1 MKGQATICFAFFII
15 RNKMMNSK
23 LTGVAARPI
32 ALTPQHE
39 LKTLVENR
47 TVFNFNNCELN
58 IFETHQTS
66 EQVWLRFQ
74 GMVFTTMLR
83 GKKVMHVHDV
93 APFAYLPGESVIL
106 PESAPMVIDFPEA
119 SLQNPTQ
126 CIALEI
132 DRQKILDTLNLLN
145 EHFPKVEESGAWQ
158 VDMSQFH
165 IHNSHE
171 LSDTVNRLMR
181 LPGEHYLTKDA
192 LANVTLQELL
202 IRLLQTQ
209 ARTLLMEQSAS
220 LQSRHRFAYVLQYI
234 REHLTDNLSVQQLA
248 QLACMSKPHFFRSF
262 KRELGM
268 SPLDFILHERIQM
281 AKRLLADPMLTVSEA
296 AYQSGFNNLTH
307 FAMQFKKVEGMP
319 PSLYKRVRV

>member
-1 MKGQATICFAFFII
+1 MT
-15 RNKMMNSK
+15 NSK
-23 LTGVAARPI
+23 LRGVAVRPV
-32 ALTPQHE
+32 ALTPQHD

-66 EQVWLRFQ
+66 EQVLLRFQ

-83 GKKVMHVHDV
+83 GKKVMHVQDT

-119 SLQNPTQ
+119 SLLNPTQ

-145 EHFPKVEESGAWQ
+145 ERFPKVEESGPWRI
-158 VDMSQFH
+158 DLEQFH
-165 IHNSHE
+165 IHNSLE

-192 LANVTLQELL
+192 LANITLQELL

-209 ARTLLMEQSAS
+209 ARAVLMEQSAT
-220 LQSRHRFAYVLQYI
+220 LQSSHRFSYVVQYI
-234 REHLTDNLSVQQLA
+234 REHLTENFTVQQLA
-248 QLACMSKPHFFRSF
+248 SLACMSKPHFFRSF
-262 KRELGM
+262 KRELGL
-268 SPLDFILHERIQM
+268 SPLDFILHERIQL
-281 AKRLLADPMLTVSEA
+281 AKRLLSDPNISVSEA
-296 AYQSGFNNLTH
+296 GYQSGFNNLTH
-307 FAMQFKKVEGMP
+307 FALQFKKTEGVP
-319 PSLYKRVRV
+319 PSQYKKEVRSER

>member
-1 MKGQATICFAFFII
+1 MT
-15 RNKMMNSK
+15 NSK
-23 LTGVAARPI
+23 LRGVAVRPV
-32 ALTPQHE
+32 ALTPQHD

-66 EQVWLRFQ
+66 EQVLLRFQ

-83 GKKVMHVHDV
+83 GKKVMHVQDT

-119 SLQNPTQ
+119 SMLNPTQ

-132 DRQKILDTLNLLN
+132 DRQKISDTLNLLN
-145 EHFPKVEESGAWQ
+145 ERFPKVEESGPWRI
-158 VDMSQFH
+158 DLEQFH
-165 IHNSHE
+165 IHNSLE

-192 LANVTLQELL
+192 LANITLQELL

-209 ARTLLMEQSAS
+209 ARAVLMEQSAT
-220 LQSRHRFAYVLQYI
+220 LQSSHRFAYVVQYI
-234 REHLTDNLSVQQLA
+234 REHLTENFTVQQLA
-248 QLACMSKPHFFRSF
+248 SLACMSKPHFFRSF
-262 KRELGM
+262 KRELGL
-268 SPLDFILHERIQM
+268 SPLDFILQERIQL
-281 AKRLLADPMLTVSEA
+281 AKRLLSDPNISVSEA
-296 AYQSGFNNLTH
+296 GYQSGFNNLTH
-307 FAMQFKKVEGMP
+307 FALQFKKTEGVP
-319 PSLYKRVRV
+319 PSQYKKVRG

>member
-1 MKGQATICFAFFII
+1 MVSGWK
-15 RNKMMNSK
+15 
-23 LTGVAARPI
+23 GVAARPV
-32 ALTPQHE
+32 ALTPQHD

-83 GKKVMHVHDV
+83 GKKVMHVQE
-93 APFAYLPGESVIL
+93 AEPFAYLPGESVIL
-106 PESAPMVIDFPEA
+106 PESAPMIIDFPEA
-119 SLQNPTQ
+119 SLENPTQ

-132 DRQKILDTLNLLN
+132 DRQKISDTLNLLN
-145 EHFPKVEESGAWQ
+145 ERFPKVEESGPWR
-158 VDMSQFH
+158 VDLEQFH
-165 IHNSHE
+165 IHNSRE

-181 LPGEHYLTKDA
+181 IPGEHYQTKDA
-192 LANVTLQELL
+192 LANITLQELL

-209 ARTLLMEQSAS
+209 ARTVLIEQSAS
-220 LQSRHRFAYVLQYI
+220 LQNRHRFAYVLQYI

-248 QLACMSKPHFFRSF
+248 NLACMSKPHFFRLF

-268 SPLDFILHERIQM
+268 SPLDFILHERIHL
-281 AKRLLADPMLTVSEA
+281 AKRLLADPNLSVSEA
-296 AYQSGFNNLTH
+296 GYQSGFNNLTH
-307 FAMQFKKVEGMP
+307 FTLQFKKTEGIP
-319 PSLYKRVRV
+319 PSQYKRGER

>member
-1 MKGQATICFAFFII
+1 
-15 RNKMMNSK
+15 MMHSK
-23 LTGVAARPI
+23 LIGVAARPVT
-32 ALTPQHE
+32 LTPQHD

-58 IFETHQTS
+58 IFETHQAS

-83 GKKVMHVHDV
+83 GKKVMHVQQ
-93 APFAYLPGESVIL
+93 AEPFAYLPGESVIL

-132 DRQKILDTLNLLN
+132 DRQKISDTLNLLN
-145 EHFPKVEESGAWQ
+145 EQFPKVEESGPWR
-158 VDMSQFH
+158 VDLDQFH
-165 IHNSHE
+165 IHNSLE

-181 LPGEHYLTKDA
+181 IPGEHALAKDA
-192 LANVTLQELL
+192 LANITLQELL

-209 ARTLLMEQSAS
+209 ARTVLMEQSAS

-234 REHLTDNLSVQQLA
+234 REHLTENLTVQQLA
-248 QLACMSKPHFFRSF
+248 SLACMSKPHFFRLF

-268 SPLDFILHERIQM
+268 SPLDFILHERIQL
-281 AKRLLADPMLTVSEA
+281 AKRLLADPNLSVSEA
-296 AYQSGFNNLTH
+296 GYQSGFNNLTH
-307 FAMQFKKVEGMP
+307 FTVQFKKTEGVP
-319 PSLYKRVRV
+319 PSQYKRVKR

>member
-1 MKGQATICFAFFII
+1 MT
-15 RNKMMNSK
+15 NSK
-23 LTGVAARPI
+23 LRGVVVRPV
-32 ALTPQHE
+32 ALTPQHD

-66 EQVWLRFQ
+66 EQVLLRFQ

-83 GKKVMHVHDV
+83 GKKVMHVQDT

-119 SLQNPTQ
+119 SLLNPTQ

-145 EHFPKVEESGAWQ
+145 ERFPKVEESGPWRI
-158 VDMSQFH
+158 DLEQFH
-165 IHNSHE
+165 IHNSLE

-192 LANVTLQELL
+192 LANITLQELL

-209 ARTLLMEQSAS
+209 ARAVLMEQSAT
-220 LQSRHRFAYVLQYI
+220 LQSSHRFAYVVQYI
-234 REHLTDNLSVQQLA
+234 REHLTENFTVQQLA
-248 QLACMSKPHFFRSF
+248 SLACMSKPHFFRSF
-262 KRELGM
+262 KRELGL
-268 SPLDFILHERIQM
+268 SPLDFILQERIQL
-281 AKRLLADPMLTVSEA
+281 AKRLLSDPNTSVSEA
-296 AYQSGFNNLTH
+296 GYQSGFNNLTH
-307 FAMQFKKVEGMP
+307 FALQFKKTEGVP
-319 PSLYKRVRV
+319 PSQYKREVRG